1 MPHTATRSFGTR
13 WRWKGVRRA
22 LGLTWWLATFV
33 AAGAEKTLEREKP
46 EKPAGSEHTCAVL
59 VAGGAKCWGANFS
72 GQLGDGTNVNR
83 NMPATVSGVAG
94 SVSAIASGSE
104 HTCAL
109 STGGAAVCWGANFSG
124 QLGDGTNL
132 NRNTPVNVSGLS
144 GGVSAVAAGS
154 EHTCAVTAGGVKC
167 WGANFSGQL
176 GDGTNV
182 NRNAPVSVPGLSGS
196 VTSIAAGSSHM
207 CALTTDGSLWC
218 WGANFSGQLGDGTN
232 VNRNTPVKVSGLLGG
247 VSEVAAGSEHTCAL
261 TKGGALA
268 CWGANF
274 SGQLG
279 DGTNVNRNTP
289 VMIVSGLSRTVTG
302 IAAGSEHTCAVVP
315 GAVKCWG
322 ANFSGQLGDGT
333 NVNRGTPVNVFG
345 IAGGVSEIVAG
356 SSHTCALSTSGAMVC
371 WGANFSGQLGDGTN
385 LNRSTP
391 IDVPGLPTVRPSVRT
406 RIL

>member
-1 MPHTATRSFGTR
+1 MATRSFGTR
-13 WRWKGVRRA
+13 WHWKGVRRA
-22 LGLTWWLATFV
+22 LGVTLWLATFV
-33 AAGAEKTLEREKP
+33 AGGTEKTLEGERP

-83 NMPATVSGVAG
+83 NTPVTVSGVAG
-94 SVSAIASGSE
+94 RVSVIASGSE

-144 GGVSAVAAGS
+144 SGVSAIAAGS
-154 EHTCAVTAGGVKC
+154 EHTCAVTVGGVKC

-182 NRNAPVSVPGLSGS
+182 NRRTPVSVS
-196 VTSIAAGSSHM
+196 
-207 CALTTDGSLWC
+207 
-218 WGANFSGQLGDGTN
+218 
-232 VNRNTPVKVSGLLGG
+232 
-247 VSEVAAGSEHTCAL
+247 
-261 TKGGALA
+261 
-268 CWGANF
+268 
-274 SGQLG
+274 
-279 DGTNVNRNTP
+279 
-289 VMIVSGLSRTVTG
+289 
-302 IAAGSEHTCAVVP
+302 
-315 GAVKCWG
+315 
-322 ANFSGQLGDGT
+322 
-333 NVNRGTPVNVFG
+333 G
-345 IAGGVSEIVAG
+345 IAGGVSEILAG